1 MGERGWRLALYPTY
15 LKFIDLLFPP
25 RCARCQ
31 QLGAHWC
38 GDCRHGVAKIPMLVC
53 PRCGLPEADNR
64 LCDECRRRPPQFD
77 AARAAFRYS
86 ARLRPV
92 IVALKYRSYVGL
104 AWDLA
109 QHMALAYKRQDWTVD
124 LVVPVPLADD
134 RLAERGFNQA
144 ELLARPLSWLLR
156 VPLHSW
162 ELQRNRA
169 TPKQVGRTFE
179 ARYQNIQGAFSAE
192 ETLVKGNRMLLVDDV
207 MTTGA
212 TLNAAAAALKAA
224 GADTVYAITVGRAT
238 L

>member
-1 MGERGWRLALYPTY
+1 M
-15 LKFIDLLFPP
+15 
-25 RCARCQ
+25 
-31 QLGAHWC
+31 
-38 GDCRHGVAKIPMLVC
+38 
-53 PRCGLPEADNR
+53 
-64 LCDECRRRPPQFD
+64 
-77 AARAAFRYS
+77 
-86 ARLRPV
+86 

-192 ETLVKGNRMLLVDDV
+192 ETLVKGKRMLLVDDV